1 MEFDRLFSPD
11 RPQPT
16 CKEVVCAV
24 AKDTIANAPFVL
36 LNSVRS
42 RPLTSLST
50 AAIITGEAVAI
61 GSSPDIKQL
70 LNASVVTYILGI
82 SAITVSYYAE
92 NAYRSDCV
100 QSALI
105 AFRHYRKGDLGD
117 LTMQDI
123 RDELHPEPPY
133 DDRNLR

>member
-16 CKEVVCAV
+16 CKEVVCTV
-24 AKDTIANAPFVL
+24 AKEAIANTPFVL
-36 LNSVRS
+36 LNSVRN

-50 AAIITGEAVAI
+50 AAIIAAEAVAI
-61 GSSPDIKQL
+61 VSSSDIKQL
-70 LNASVVTYILGI
+70 LNASAIIYILGI
-82 SAITVSYYAE
+82 SATTISYYAE
-92 NAYRSDCV
+92 NAYRSDFV
-100 QSALI
+100 QGALI

-123 RDELHPEPPY
+123 RDELHPESPY